1 MEWIIVLF
9 VGWWLL
15 DTISQNS
22 PEKKIEDRN
31 KETRERIENEIIEA
45 CVNYASEK
53 NIFTDFNEYSK
64 IDEHKKIYEYLSK
77 EDEKISWRT
86 KATKAISRDYALL
99 PWRESVLFH
108 FISIEREYLFQTPP
122 KYHITEQEK
131 RSFFNKIEQ
140 FKIKKLTENR
150 MERERLEE
158 SNRLEKAKREQERLE
173 KERLGTLTEQD
184 KLQEKL
190 DNYLYYLSNDNIA
203 TGRAYERYIGYLY
216 EKNHW
221 QVTFN
226 GCIKGNEDN
235 GIDLICQKG
244 NEVHLIQAKNW
255 NKKIFNK
262 VVHQLYGSKEDYRL
276 NTNNPQLN
284 IIGIIFTANG
294 ADSNA
299 MQVAQKLNIQI
310 KTEQLNK
317 NYPLV
322 KYKKQTNHYYL
333 PPEIDPLNELNYQY
347 DQLNIDFSVGDT
359 YCKTILEAKK
369 LKLEEKNKSTQ
380 TLVSVGTIYERPKM
394 QANTLFLSSKDIA
407 LWSEI
412 FPELKNNLQY
422 QLHILQCLALRFRE
436 NLTTLP
442 ESIGQ
447 LQNLKELTL
456 ESCINLSTL
465 PESIGQLKNL
475 TTLRLRNCKNLTT
488 LPESIGQLSNLKK
501 LDLDGYYN
509 LTTLPESIGQLQ
521 NLQEL
526 SLSSC
531 KNLTTLSESIGQ
543 LQNLQKLHLS
553 GCENLQRLPESIGQ
567 LQNLQYLD
575 LSGCENLTTL
585 PESIGQLKNLT
596 TLYLD
601 GCKNLQNLSENIEKL
616 PNCHIWGFK
625 RLRKSK
631 NTQKH

>member
-1 MEWIIVLF
+1 M
-9 VGWWLL
+9 
-15 DTISQNS
+15 
-22 PEKKIEDRN
+22 
-31 KETRERIENEIIEA
+31 
-45 CVNYASEK
+45 
-53 NIFTDFNEYSK
+53 
-64 IDEHKKIYEYLSK
+64 
-77 EDEKISWRT
+77 
-86 KATKAISRDYALL
+86 
-99 PWRESVLFH
+99 FH

-173 KERLGTLTEQD
+173 KERLGTLTNQD

-190 DNYLYYLSNDNIA
+190 DNYLYQLSDNLAI
-203 TGRAYERYIGYLY
+203 GRAYERYIGYLY
-216 EKNHW
+216 EKDHW

-262 VVHQLYGSKEDYRL
+262 VVHQLYGSMAEYRL

-299 MQVAQKLNIQI
+299 MQVAQQLNIQI
-310 KTEQLNK
+310 KIEQLNK

-347 DQLNIDFSVGDT
+347 DQLNIDFSAGDT

-380 TLVSVGTIYERPKM
+380 TIVSIGSIYKRTETR
-394 QANTLFLSSKDIA
+394 ANTLFLSSKDIA
-407 LWSEI
+407 LWREI
-412 FPELKNNLQY
+412 FPELKNNSVEDLQY
-422 QLHILQCLALRFRE
+422 QLQNLQYLNLGFRI

-447 LQNLKELTL
+447 LKNLTTLHLSCCKNLTTL
-456 ESCINLSTL
+456 PESIGQLKNLTTLDLDGCRNLSTLPESIGQLKNLITLDLSYCKNLTTL

-526 SLSSC
+526 DLSWCRNLKTLSESIGQLKNLTTLDLSGCENLTTLPESIGQLQNLQELSLSSC

-543 LQNLQKLHLS
+543 LQNLQKL
-553 GCENLQRLPESIGQ
+553 
-567 LQNLQYLD
+567 YLHD
-575 LSGCENLTTL
+575 C
-585 PESIGQLKNLT
+585 KNLT
-596 TLYLD
+596 LP
-601 GCKNLQNLSENIEKL
+601 KNIINLS
-616 PNCHIWGFK
+616 
-625 RLRKSK
+625 
-631 NTQKH
+631 KHCEIITDN